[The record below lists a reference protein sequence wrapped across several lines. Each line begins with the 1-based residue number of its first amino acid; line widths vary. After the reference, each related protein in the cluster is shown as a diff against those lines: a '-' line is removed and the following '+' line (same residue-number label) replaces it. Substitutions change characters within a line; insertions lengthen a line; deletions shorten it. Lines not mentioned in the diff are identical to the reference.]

1 MKHASLKL
9 RKKTH
14 TFLYISETRYAF
26 IIYKKRACIPKTSLM
41 TFYKRM
47 RLNVQYLFN
56 LVCYSLIQIGMAL

>member
-26 IIYKKRACIPKTSLM
+26 IIYKKKSMYTKNIVNDVLQKNETKCPIS
-41 TFYKRM
+41 
-47 RLNVQYLFN
+47 V
-56 LVCYSLIQIGMAL
+56 